1 MRANQL
7 AAVILAAGQGKR
19 MQSQRPKVL
28 HELLGRPM
36 LAYVI
41 DAARET
47 GAEPVIVVAGGAT
60 PGVASY
66 AEAARASVVIQPEPR
81 GTGDAV
87 AKARSLLT
95 GFHGDILILCG
106 DAPLIGASKLHG
118 LVEYHRQGANKA
130 TILTAHVADPTGYGR
145 IVRGADRRVLRIVEE
160 ADATSAER
168 AINEVNTGAYC
179 IRPET
184 LFPMLER
191 LTDDNRQGE
200 YYLTDVIAAL
210 VREKQNVGALSLG
223 IPEGPLGINTTEE
236 LRQSEAVI
244 AERERHE

>member
-1 MRANQL
+1 
-7 AAVILAAGQGKR
+7 
-19 MQSQRPKVL
+19 
-28 HELLGRPM
+28 
-36 LAYVI
+36 
-41 DAARET
+41 
-47 GAEPVIVVAGGAT
+47 VIVVAGGAT
-60 PGVASY
+60 PGVRIY
-66 AEAARASVVIQPEPR
+66 AEAAGAAVVIQPEPK

-87 AKARSLLT
+87 TQARPLLT

-106 DAPLIGASKLHG
+106 DAPLIGASALQG
-118 LVEYHRQGANKA
+118 LAEYHRQKANKA

-145 IVRGADRRVLRIVEE
+145 IVRGADTRVLRIVEE
-160 ADATSAER
+160 ADATNAER

-179 IRPET
+179 IRPDA

-210 VREKQNVGALSLG
+210 VSERQNVGALSLG

-236 LRQSEAVI
+236 LRQSERVL
-244 AERERHE
+244 AERERHG